1 MAELPQKV
9 RGMQDIFGEYQRYFN
24 FLKKVARHEFRKNG
38 FTRIST
44 PIIEMKDLIVRS
56 AGTGSDVVSKE
67 LYEFQDKK
75 GRELVLKPESTAGVM
90 RSYIENNMM
99 EEPQPVY
106 LYYIEPHFRY
116 DRPQKGRYRQFHQV
130 GGEIIGELDPI
141 LDAKMIYVGCST
153 LDSLGLKG
161 KYTVKLNSIGTA
173 KEREKYMLELTSF
186 FENKKHLLDETD
198 LARLATNPL
207 RLLDSKNEDTKE
219 LLKVAPKITDFLK
232 KDSLEFYNSVKEY
245 LDILGVAY
253 EEDHT
258 LVRGLDYYSHTVWE
272 WVDGSGRTQD
282 AFGGG
287 GRYDELAKALGHK
300 EAIPAVGYAMG
311 CERLIEAVIDAGVK
325 LRNKDSIHLYFIQ
338 LGDDAKKLML
348 PLSIEARN
356 RGLNSLLSLGTP
368 SLKVQMKKAN
378 RLNAQFVAIVGIME
392 AKKGVCQLKDMV
404 RGTQTEVKISELLD
418 RVCEFVNPSELD
430 FYSPTKDFTIELPP
444 EALSTELAEET
455 QPSQA

>member
-1 MAELPQKV
+1 MAEIPQRV

-24 FLKKVARHEFRKNG
+24 FVKKVARHEFRKAG

-44 PIIEMKDLIVRS
+44 PILEHKELVVRS
-56 AGTGSDVVSKE
+56 AGIGSDVVSKE
-67 LYEFQDKK
+67 MYELLDKK
-75 GRELVLKPESTAGVM
+75 GRELVLKPESTPGVL
-90 RSYIENNMM
+90 RAYLENHLFD
-99 EEPQPVY
+99 EPQPVS

-116 DRPQKGRYRQFHQV
+116 DRPQKGRYRQFHQL
-130 GGEIIGELDPI
+130 GGEIIGEIDPI
-141 LDAKMIYVGCST
+141 LDANMIFVGCSM

-161 KYTVKLNSIGTA
+161 TYKVKLNSIGTA
-173 KEREKYMLELTSF
+173 KEREKYILELTGF
-186 FENKKHLLDETD
+186 FENKKHLLDEVD
-198 LARLATNPL
+198 LARLANNPL

-219 LLKVAPKITDFLK
+219 LLKVAPKITEFLK
-232 KDSLEFYNSVKEY
+232 KDSLEFYGKVKEY

-287 GRYDELAKALGHK
+287 GRYDELAKVIGYK
-300 EAIPAVGYAMG
+300 EAIPSVGFAMG
-311 CERLIEAVIDAGVK
+311 CERLIEAIMDRGVQ
-325 LRNKDSIHLYFIQ
+325 LRNKDAIHLYFIQ
-338 LGDDAKKLML
+338 LGDEAKKLML

-378 RLNAQFVAIVGIME
+378 RLNARFVAIVGIME

-404 RGTQTEVKISELLD
+404 NGTQKEIPLSDLLSTVMAEVDPK
-418 RVCEFVNPSELD
+418 ELD
-430 FYSPTKDFTIELPP
+430 FYSPAKDFVIVEPKV
-444 EALSTELAEET
+444 EEIVE
-455 QPSQA
+455 